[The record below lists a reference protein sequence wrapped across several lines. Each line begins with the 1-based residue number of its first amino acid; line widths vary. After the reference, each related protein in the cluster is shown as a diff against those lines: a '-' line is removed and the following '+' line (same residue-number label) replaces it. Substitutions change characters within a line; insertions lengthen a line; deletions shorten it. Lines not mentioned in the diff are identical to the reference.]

1 MAPQVSARCRVYS
14 GMGENAQ
21 DGSPKLAV
29 LESVRCLDCGEIY
42 SKPAHGGI
50 ATANPGCPKCGYV
63 GWLSVTIPYGEA
75 EHYRSASDRLRHRS
89 A

>member
-1 MAPQVSARCRVYS
+1 MGDKPGEVAP
-14 GMGENAQ
+14 N
-21 DGSPKLAV
+21 LAV

-42 SKPAHGGI
+42 SKPARGGT
-50 ATANPGCPKCGYV
+50 TAVNPGCPNCGYV
-63 GWLSVTIPYGEA
+63 GWLSVTIPLGEA